1 MKAAELSRILADNP
15 QVDKNKFERSVEMLR
30 AVRATGLR
38 PSSIA
43 ASPPVD
49 PYSTNRALRSGES
62 CIHRKPA
69 PRQGRSSLP
78 HCCRLAR

>member
-1 MKAAELSRILADNP
+1 MKPAELSRILADNP

-30 AVRATGLR
+30 AVRATGVR

-49 PYSTNRALRSGES
+49 PYSTNRTARSGES
-62 CIHRKPA
+62 CIHSKPA
-69 PRQGRSSLP
+69 PKRGRSSLAY
-78 HCCRLAR
+78 HGSLAR